1 MNTMT
6 ESTPLLKQLF
16 ALLQAQRSCFNQ
28 ERVYQRAVAL
38 VLAEIFVFARHTVS
52 QLLMALGLV
61 EQDWSAMYRVFSQ
74 ERFGY
79 ERASKQLLRE
89 SVAHVAPEDWYVV
102 VGDTT
107 QMPRSSEKMEGVSWL
122 RNLRTP
128 VFGTGIHHA
137 QRWFNGCWMM
147 PAEQGYSRALPLQW
161 LPAFP
166 PKAHR
171 AVTAPGSEGAAAI
184 QFLEWVLAQLTE
196 LGRSQQRVLMLG
208 DGNYD
213 TLELWRRLP
222 ERVTLLVR
230 SAKNRVLYALPSAGM
245 HRSRKY
251 GERAPEP
258 QGLWREKTGW
268 HKVAV
273 LLRGRTRPLQYRVEG
288 PFLRDGAPTI
298 PLFLL
303 IIRGE
308 MYRRAGQRQHREPK
322 AYLVNALLTSD
333 GTWTLPLDPAA
344 LIFWA
349 WQRWEIEVC
358 HRELKSNFGLGNKQ
372 CWNPSAAVLS
382 VHGVLGSTPSCCFQ
396 ATAHGGYA
404 ALLKCQHAGGAE
416 HSAGRSIP
424 SGVPTERSCGGNL
437 ISEHFGRFPQQLG
450 WKKRLPCARCTM
462 RSLGLP
468 DLRHFTL
475 SFYLHSYKKPLSA

>member
-16 ALLQAQRSCFNQ
+16 ALLQAQRTCFNQ

-107 QMPRSSEKMEGVSWL
+107 QTPRSSQKMEGVSWL

-128 VFGTGIHHA
+128 VFRTGIHHA

-171 AVTAPGSEGAAAI
+171 AVTAPCSEGAAAI
-184 QFLEWVLAQLTE
+184 QFLEWVLTQLRE

-208 DGNYD
+208 DGSYD

-251 GERAPEP
+251 GVRAPEP
-258 QGLWREKTGW
+258 QVLWREKTGW
-268 HKVAV
+268 HKVAL
-273 LLRGRTRPLQYRVEG
+273 LLRGRTRQLQYRVEG

-308 MYRRAGQRQHREPK
+308 MYTRAGQRQHREPQ
-322 AYLVNALLTSD
+322 AYLVNALHAPD
-333 GTWTLPLDPAA
+333 GTWTLPLDPAT

-372 CWNPSAAVLS
+372 CFNP
-382 VHGVLGSTPSCCFQ
+382 H
-396 ATAHGGYA
+396 A
-404 ALLKCQHAGGAE
+404 ALLSVQWSAWVYALLLLSGYRTWGLCGA
-416 HSAGRSIP
+416 P
-424 SGVPTERSCGGNL
+424 QVPTRWWRGAQRWSLNTLWRALRAELWGQPDFRVLWSVSSTTWLEKESSMRALRNAVFGAARS
-437 ISEHFGRFPQQLG
+437 
-450 WKKRLPCARCTM
+450 
-462 RSLGLP
+462 
-468 DLRHFTL
+468 
-475 SFYLHSYKKPLSA
+475 